1 MKLRLVIFLFN
12 LLAFTSVFG
21 QTFDSFHV
29 LPDDSFIIRK
39 IVSNNNMSIKAITV
53 NNVSLTIGNTFLG
66 KHKIHWHEYENVD
79 YIEVRNERTRE
90 ILKFSRLEFSP
101 EVTNLYSAY
110 IKKPR
115 TGTKGMNKA
124 EAVKD
129 MKGWLSKP
137 FYMTGDY
144 LFIGS
149 SLIIDNEHTF
159 VLEPLNVPDSKPL
172 RLKYN
177 SSEPYVM
184 FVSKES
190 LKAINAYSGN
200 KKCAFRVKYIGDG
213 ETIFITDKFT
223 IVNY

>member
-1 MKLRLVIFLFN
+1 MRLRLVI
-12 LLAFTSVFG
+12 LLLNVLAYIPAFA
-21 QTFDSFHV
+21 QTNEI
-29 LPDDSFIIRK
+29 LPDDRLIIRK
-39 IVSNNNMSIKAITV
+39 IVSNNNTSKKVLKV
-53 NNVSLTIGNTFLG
+53 NNVELTIGDVYFA
-66 KHKIHWHEYENVD
+66 KHYIEWPDHIE
-79 YIEVRNERTRE
+79 YIEVRNDRTRE
-90 ILKFSRLEFSP
+90 IFIFYRAEFSP
-101 EVTNLYSAY
+101 KVKNTYSAY

-149 SLIIDNEHTF
+149 SLIINNEHTF